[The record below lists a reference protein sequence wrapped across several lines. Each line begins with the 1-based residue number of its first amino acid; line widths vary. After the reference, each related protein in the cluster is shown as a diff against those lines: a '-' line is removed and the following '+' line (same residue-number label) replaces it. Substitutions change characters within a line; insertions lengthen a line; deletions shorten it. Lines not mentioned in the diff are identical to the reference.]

1 MHMTW
6 TYICILYLSAFF
18 ILGGYLYCKHN
29 SKKIAIVRPVKRL
42 LLSSAAAICAAATA
56 TFISGRTA
64 ALTAYGVYYI
74 FIDIMMISLIVFVR
88 QYTGIGSHIKTEYK
102 LMIAGTVIDA
112 VIMIYNIFTEKVFSI
127 SQTTDSKGF
136 LFWEISKRS
145 GMHLYHLIFMYI
157 SAAIAVCI
165 LTYKTISTPKLYKVK
180 YASILF
186 TMGITMLLH
195 IFYLQLHTQYDYSLL
210 GFTAT
215 SLVVPFFSLVYIPRG
230 LSERLL
236 FFSVANMKDGI
247 ICVDMYGNCVHYN
260 EAAKRFCSN
269 SDDPYA
275 VDKQA
280 KRWLSEN
287 FESDNLWSATR
298 HIEGQDRYYDIEFK
312 RFFDEQ
318 NQCIGSFFILHDKT
332 DDYNRFAAEQ
342 YHKSHDALTGIYKK
356 DFFYKSVEALINAS
370 PGKQFYIV
378 STDVKNFKMINDI
391 FGMEAGDSLLK
402 LIASITASIADNN
415 GCAYGRLS
423 GDRFAMCLPA
433 EYFNES
439 YILRQYSKVTSFLSS
454 GPFKVHVH
462 IGVYPV
468 TDRSIPVSVMCD
480 RANLAIMTIKDSYQ
494 NVVAY
499 YDNSLR
505 EKVMSR
511 QKVIS
516 QFERALKTGEFKAFV
531 QPQVTADG
539 HIRGGEVLV
548 RWVRPDKTT
557 ISPGEFIATFEQ
569 TGLISR
575 LDSYMWEIACRQL
588 RKWHDSGMKDAYLS
602 VNISKKDFYLIDV
615 YAVITS
621 LVKKY
626 KIPPHTLHLE
636 ITETAVMN
644 DPHSQIPLI
653 ERLRSS
659 GFMVEIDDFGSG
671 YSSLNTLKDITA
683 DVLKLDMGFLTDTE
697 HTDRSKNIMES
708 IIELAKKLDMEI
720 ITEGVEYIEQVEFLS
735 ALGCDMYQGYFFAKP
750 MPIADFEKNFLYSTV
765 EMPVRENIA

>member
-1 MHMTW
+1 MTW

-18 ILGGYLYCKHN
+18 ILGCYLYCSRN
-29 SKKIAIVRPVKRL
+29 SNKIAIVKPVKRL
-42 LLSSAAAICAAATA
+42 LIFSTAAICSAATA
-56 TFISGRTA
+56 AIVRGRTA

-88 QYTGIGSHIKTEYK
+88 QYTGIGSNIKTEFK
-102 LMIAGTVIDA
+102 LLTAGTVIDSI
-112 VIMIYNIFTEKVFSI
+112 IMAYNVFTEKVFTIEQMS
-127 SQTTDSKGF
+127 DKGGT
-136 LFWEISKRS
+136 LFWQLSSRS
-145 GMHLYHLIFMYI
+145 HLHLFHLVFMYL
-157 SAAIAVCI
+157 AAFITVC
-165 LTYKTISTPKLYKVK
+165 LLLYKTINTPALYKVK

-186 TMGITMLLH
+186 TMALTMLLH
-195 IFYLQLHTQYDYSLL
+195 VFYLRLHTSSDYSLL
-210 GFTAT
+210 GFIAT
-215 SLVVPFFSLVYIPRG
+215 SVVVPFFSLIYIPRG

-280 KRWLSEN
+280 KIWLSEN

-298 HIEGQDRYYDIEFK
+298 RIEGQDRYYDIEFK

-356 DFFYKSVEALINAS
+356 DFFYKSAESLINAS

-391 FGMEAGDSLLK
+391 FGMESGDSLLK

-433 EYFNES
+433 EYFNETH
-439 YILRQYSKVTSFLSS
+439 ILRQYSKVTSFLTS
-454 GPFKVHVH
+454 GPFKVHIH

-468 TDRSIPVSVMCD
+468 TDTTIPVSVMCD

-516 QFERALKTGEFKAFV
+516 QFERALKNGEFKAFV
-531 QPQVTADG
+531 QPQIAADG
-539 HIRGGEVLV
+539 NIRGGEVLV
-548 RWVRPDKTT
+548 RWIRPDKTM
-557 ISPGEFIATFEQ
+557 ISPGEFITTFEQ

-575 LDSYMWEIACRQL
+575 LDAYMWEIACRQL
-588 RKWHDSGMKDAYLS
+588 RKWHNHGMENAYLS

-615 YAVITS
+615 YEVITT

-626 KIPPHTLHLE
+626 RIPPHTLHLE

-653 ERLRSS
+653 ERLRSA
-659 GFMVEIDDFGSG
+659 GFTVEIDDFGSG
-671 YSSLNTLKDITA
+671 YSSLNTLKDINA

-697 HTDRSKNIMES
+697 HTERSKSIMKA
-708 IIELAKKLDMEI
+708 IIELAKALDMEI
-720 ITEGVEYIEQVEFLS
+720 ITEGVEYIEQVEFL
-735 ALGCDMYQGYFFAKP
+735 AARGCDMYQGYFFAKP
-750 MPIADFEKNFLYSTV
+750 MPIADFEKDYLYSSV
-765 EMPVRENIA
+765 EMPTKENIA